1 MRGHIRKRGK
11 NSWAVVVDLG
21 RDPATGRRRQKWFAH
36 KTRREA
42 EAHLA
47 QIVAAMQ
54 GGGWTPPAK
63 MLLRDF
69 FDQWLR
75 DYAAGAVGPVT
86 LRNYA
91 DTIRV
96 HLKPGLGHVPLSMLS
111 PQAIQGYLSRK
122 LQNGLSPT
130 SVQAHYRLL
139 HEVLGHAV
147 KWGLL
152 SRNPAAQVTAPRRRR
167 FEPQVWDEE
176 QVRLF
181 LAEAKRSSRYY
192 PLYLTAILTGMRAGE
207 LAGLRWQ
214 DVDLALGVASV
225 RQTLYRLDG
234 SKAAGEAPRVLFK
247 TPKTA
252 AGRRAV
258 ALPEAVVAALRDL
271 RADQEENRRL
281 LGADYHDHGLVFC
294 QPTGKPLHLDNV
306 VRRDF
311 HRVIE
316 RAGVPRVRFHD
327 LRHLHASYL
336 ARAGVPPKVAQ
347 ERLGHATPGFTMQVY
362 THVLAGQQAAAAS
375 AVEAHLLGRP
385 NGAFADV
392 SKTALPGPMNA
403 NRDEG

>member
-11 NSWAVVVDLG
+11 SSWAVVIEMG
-21 RDPATGRRRQKWFAH
+21 RDPQTGKRRQKWFSH

-47 QIVAAMQ
+47 QIIAAMQ

-63 MLLRDF
+63 VPFGDF
-69 FDQWLR
+69 LDQWLR

-86 LRNYA
+86 LRNYS
-91 DTIRV
+91 DIIRV
-96 HLKPGLGHVPLSMLS
+96 HLKPALGHLPLSVVS
-111 PQAIQGYLSRK
+111 PQAIQGYMSRK
-122 LQNGLSPT
+122 LQEGLSPT
-130 SVQAHYRLL
+130 TVQHHYRLL

-152 SRNPAAQVTAPRRRR
+152 ARNPAAMAQPPRRRR
-167 FEPQVWDEE
+167 YEPKIWDEE
-176 QVRLF
+176 QIRLF

-192 PLYLTAILTGMRAGE
+192 PLYLTAIMTGMRAGE

-214 DVDLALGVASV
+214 DVDLVTGVASV
-225 RQTLYRLDG
+225 RQTLYRMEG
-234 SKAAGEAPRVLFK
+234 NAAVGRRPQVLFK

-252 AGRRAV
+252 AARRAV
-258 ALPEAVVAALRDL
+258 ALPDAVVEALQALR
-271 RADQEENRRL
+271 AEQEEQRRL
-281 LGADYHDHGLVFC
+281 LGPDYHDHDLVFC
-294 QPTGKPLHLDNV
+294 QPNGKPLHMHNV

-311 HRVIE
+311 SRTIQ
-316 RAGVPRVRFHD
+316 RAGVPRIRFHD

-362 THVLAGQQAAAAS
+362 THTLAGQQEAAAR
-375 AVEAHLLGRP
+375 AVEAHLLGRSK
-385 NGAFADV
+385 GAFAEV
-392 SKTALPGPMNA
+392 CNSGRSAPRNA
-403 NRDEG
+403 NREDG

>member
-294 QPTGKPLHLDNV
+294 QPNGKPLHSHNISQGDL
-306 VRRDF
+306 RRMLA
-311 HRVIE
+311 
-316 RAGVPRVRFHD
+316 RAGLPRIRFHD
-327 LRHLHASYL
+327 LRHSHATL
-336 ARAGVPPKVAQ
+336 LLRQGEHPKIVS
-347 ERLGHATPGFTMQVY
+347 ERLGHAGVGITLDVY
-362 THVLAGQQAAAAS
+362 SHVLPGMQAQAAARL
-375 AVEAHLLGRP
+375 EARLFGRP
-385 NGAFADV
+385 EAAG
-392 SKTALPGPMNA
+392 
-403 NRDEG
+403 